1 MKPLTNPFKQLT
13 KFEWCL
19 WILSLGVVALSF
31 VLPKEK
37 DVFSFIASL
46 IGVTALIFVAKGMVV
61 GQVLTVI
68 FAIFY
73 GIVSFSERYYGEM
86 ITYLCMSAPMAISA
100 IVSWIKHP
108 FQDSLEV
115 RVNRLQKRA
124 WLILSLVSIAVTIAF
139 YFILEALETANL
151 WVSTVSVTTSF
162 LAASLTFLRSP
173 YYALGYAANDVVLIV
188 LWVISAIANIAYLPM
203 VLCFVM
209 FLFNDLYGF
218 WNWKRMEKRQ
228 AGCL

>member
-1 MKPLTNPFKQLT
+1 M
-13 KFEWCL
+13 
-19 WILSLGVVALSF
+19 VVLSF
-31 VLPKEK
+31 LLPQEK
-37 DVFSFIASL
+37 DVFSFIASF
-46 IGVTALIFVAKGMVV
+46 IGVTALIFVAKGMVI
-61 GQVLTVI
+61 GQVLVVI
-68 FAIFY
+68 FSVFY
-73 GIVSFSERYYGEM
+73 GIVSFAEHYYGEM
-86 ITYLCMSAPMAISA
+86 ITDLCLSAPMAISA

-108 FQDSLEV
+108 FQDGLEV

-124 WLILSLVSIAVTIAF
+124 WLILSLATIAVTVAF
-139 YFILEALETANL
+139 YFILDALETANL
-151 WVSTVSVTTSF
+151 WVSTISVTTSF

-188 LWVISAIANIAYLPM
+188 LWLLSAIANIAYLPM

-228 AGCL
+228 ESCL